1 MFELICDALIGQD
14 IHTWERKSLINE
26 RFFKIQHLASR
37 LNDKIQKL
45 RHDSMLGMQDLLK
58 RTQEANKRLEGKMKD
73 KMFLMGQ
80 NFEKDHDSV
89 KHLIHN
95 QQLNNDRIKAQST
108 ENYDKLLTEI
118 RTVRKD
124 CWKIYE
130 DTASRTHLDII
141 DLKKKVTVTVDAND
155 PDFQTMNADE
165 ANLLINSRDSLGAD
179 AAANKHTE
187 SLESQAESS
196 QKNTINIPL
205 VDWTQRELSTQKKTT
220 EENQNDLMDI
230 IQSTK
235 KEILG
240 KIEGSA
246 ETLKSLTTKLK
257 KEQTAIEVKL
267 TSHMKQ
273 DPLPTVKIAQIKAD
287 ILEEVKQINLAAA

>member
-95 QQLNNDRIKAQST
+95 
-108 ENYDKLLTEI
+108 
-118 RTVRKD
+118 
-124 CWKIYE
+124 
-130 DTASRTHLDII
+130 
-141 DLKKKVTVTVDAND
+141 
-155 PDFQTMNADE
+155 
-165 ANLLINSRDSLGAD
+165 
-179 AAANKHTE
+179 
-187 SLESQAESS
+187 
-196 QKNTINIPL
+196 
-205 VDWTQRELSTQKKTT
+205 
-220 EENQNDLMDI
+220 
-230 IQSTK
+230 
-235 KEILG
+235 
-240 KIEGSA
+240 
-246 ETLKSLTTKLK
+246 
-257 KEQTAIEVKL
+257 
-267 TSHMKQ
+267 
-273 DPLPTVKIAQIKAD
+273 
-287 ILEEVKQINLAAA
+287 